1 MGVCK
6 KEKLKKP
13 IFIGHSLGGMCG
25 VYAASLMEKKLYGL
39 VIVDTAIMPPT
50 DNPPKFDLKVRANN
64 VYKKMSDIIV
74 TNRKYK
80 ELRDVYEK
88 CFSRDIFNEN

>member
-1 MGVCK
+1 MK
-6 KEKLKKP
+6 KDSDNFRSSAIQGIMKRVKAKGIKVI
-13 IFIGHSLGGMCG
+13 IFEPEIK
-25 VYAASLMEKKLYGL
+25 E
-39 VIVDTAIMPPT
+39 
-50 DNPPKFDLKVRANN
+50 DNFFGSKVFKDIHKF
-64 VYKKMSDIIV
+64 KKMSDIIV